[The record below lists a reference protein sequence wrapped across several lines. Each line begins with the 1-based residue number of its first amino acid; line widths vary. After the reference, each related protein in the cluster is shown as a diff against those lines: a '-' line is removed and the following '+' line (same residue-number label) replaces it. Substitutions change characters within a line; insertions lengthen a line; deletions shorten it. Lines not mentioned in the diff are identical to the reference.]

1 MQTTPEVIDNPDR
14 SRFELYSGEELIG
27 FAEYRVRDHTMDFV
41 HTEVDSRFKG
51 HGLGT
56 QLVSTALESAR
67 QRAAAVVPH
76 CWFVRDWIAAHPEY
90 RDLVPEQRRPEFD
103 L

>member
-1 MQTTPEVIDNPDR
+1 MQPTPEVIDNPDR

-27 FAEYRVRDHTMDFV
+27 FAEYRTREQTIDFV

-51 HGLGT
+51 RGLGT
-56 QLVSTALESAR
+56 QLVGTALEAAR
-67 QRAAAVVPH
+67 LRDAAVVPH
-76 CWFVRDWIAAHPEY
+76 CWFVRDWIAEHPDY
-90 RDLVPEQRRPEFD
+90 RDLVPERLRPEFD